1 MPDTGLLLASGGETV
16 SQQGAG
22 HETPAA
28 DDIIVSPGKSICE
41 RRRALVASAGETLI
55 GITVDVIAE
64 RRRSG
69 ETHAETVDAVR
80 AEVRRICSAIEY
92 VVIDALFS
100 ITDDGAEADSVL
112 DSGDRQRK
120 VGPPQP

>member
-1 MPDTGLLLASGGETV
+1 MVMPDAGLLLARGGATV

-28 DDIIVSPGKSICE
+28 EDIMVSPVQTICE
-41 RRRALVASAGETLI
+41 RRREFITSAADTLI
-55 GITVDVIAE
+55 GIAVDVIAE

-69 ETHAETVDAVR
+69 EAPAETVDAMR

-100 ITDDGAEADSVL
+100 ITDDDEEADSVL
-112 DSGDRQRK
+112 DRSDGD
-120 VGPPQP
+120 

>member
-1 MPDTGLLLASGGETV
+1 V

-28 DDIIVSPGKSICE
+28 EDIMVSPVQTICE
-41 RRRALVASAGETLI
+41 RRREFITSAADTLI
-55 GITVDVIAE
+55 GIAVDVIAE

-69 ETHAETVDAVR
+69 EAPAETVDAMR

-100 ITDDGAEADSVL
+100 LTDDDEEADSVL
-112 DSGDRQRK
+112 DRSDGD
-120 VGPPQP
+120 

>member
-1 MPDTGLLLASGGETV
+1 V
-16 SQQGAG
+16 SQQVAG

-28 DDIIVSPGKSICE
+28 EDIVVSTGKTLCE
-41 RRRALVASAGETLI
+41 RRRALVACASDTLI
-55 GITVDVIAE
+55 GIALDVIAE

-92 VVIDALFS
+92 VVIDELFS
-100 ITDDGAEADSVL
+100 ITDDDAEADSLL
-112 DSGDRQRK
+112 DRGD
-120 VGPPQP
+120 GD

>member
-1 MPDTGLLLASGGETV
+1 M

-22 HETPAA
+22 PETPAA
-28 DDIIVSPGKSICE
+28 DDIIVSPGKTLCE

-55 GITVDVIAE
+55 RIAGDVIAE
-64 RRRSG
+64 RRRCG

-80 AEVRRICSAIEY
+80 AEVRRICAAIEY

-100 ITDDGAEADSVL
+100 STDDDAAADSLL
-112 DSGDRQRK
+112 DRSDGD
-120 VGPPQP
+120 

>member
-1 MPDTGLLLASGGETV
+1 M
-16 SQQGAG
+16 SQQVAG

-28 DDIIVSPGKSICE
+28 EDIMVSPGKTLCE
-41 RRRALVASAGETLI
+41 RRRALIASAGETLI
-55 GITVDVIAE
+55 GIAGDVIAE

-80 AEVRRICSAIEY
+80 AEVRRICCAIEY

-100 ITDDGAEADSVL
+100 ITDDDAAADSLL
-112 DSGDRQRK
+112 DRSDGA
-120 VGPPQP
+120 

>member
-1 MPDTGLLLASGGETV
+1 MG
-16 SQQGAG
+16 QQGAG

-28 DDIIVSPGKSICE
+28 EDIMVAPGKTLCE
-41 RRRALVASAGETLI
+41 RRRAFVASAGETLI
-55 GITVDVIAE
+55 GIAVDVIAE

-69 ETHAETVDAVR
+69 EAPAETVDAVR

-100 ITDDGAEADSVL
+100 ITDGNEEADSLL
-112 DSGDRQRK
+112 DRGD
-120 VGPPQP
+120 GA

>member
-1 MPDTGLLLASGGETV
+1 MVMPDAGLLLASGGETV
-16 SQQGAG
+16 SQQVAG
-22 HETPAA
+22 HETPVAE
-28 DDIIVSPGKSICE
+28 DVMVSTGKSICE
-41 RRRALVASAGETLI
+41 RRRALVASAGDTLI
-55 GITVDVIAE
+55 GIAVEVFTE

-112 DSGDRQRK
+112 DRSDGD
-120 VGPPQP
+120 

>member
-1 MPDTGLLLASGGETV
+1 MVMPDAGLLLARGGETV
-16 SQQGAG
+16 SQQVAG
-22 HETPAA
+22 HAIPAA
-28 DDIIVSPGKSICE
+28 EDFMVSPVKTLCE
-41 RRRALVASAGETLI
+41 RRRALVASAGDILI
-55 GITVDVIAE
+55 GFAVDVIAE

-100 ITDDGAEADSVL
+100 ITDDDAEDDSVL
-112 DSGDRQRK
+112 DRSDGD
-120 VGPPQP
+120 